1 MLKQL
6 SAHWL
11 SCEKG
16 NFCTPIYIWGF
27 KTIKKL
33 VVLLSDKKKEESG
46 MSLKVEDAMVKDVM
60 TIDEN
65 STVKE
70 AADIMNKFE
79 IGCLIAI
86 RKGKAMGIITERD
99 LLKRVVA
106 EAKDSTKTKV
116 KDVMSSPLVV
126 VEPSM
131 DLEEAVRLMFQMK
144 IKKLPVVDEKRLVG
158 LVTLTDIA
166 RFQPQMIKILKQLAM
181 RQAAPKSMKKVIDY
195 YVV

>member
-1 MLKQL
+1 
-6 SAHWL
+6 
-11 SCEKG
+11 
-16 NFCTPIYIWGF
+16 
-27 KTIKKL
+27 
-33 VVLLSDKKKEESG
+33 LLREKEEETG
-46 MSLKVEDAMVKDVM
+46 VTLKVEDVM
-60 TIDEN
+60 IKEVITIDEN
-65 STVKE
+65 ATVKE
-70 AADIMNKFE
+70 AAEVMNKFE

-106 EAKDSTKTKV
+106 EAKDATKTKV
-116 KDVMSSPLVV
+116 QDVMSSPLVV

-144 IKKLPVVDEKRLVG
+144 IKKLPVVDGKRLVG
-158 LVTLTDIA
+158 LVSLTDIA